1 MTSRVLFYKEMIED
15 LRRKIW
21 MLALSGLASF
31 MALPVFFL
39 LMSREWNRRISNWYP
54 EANWSVAEYKLSQL
68 KDFFG
73 PEMTVTCGIVLV
85 VGAIIVG
92 LFSFRHVFSKRM
104 VDLYH
109 SIPITRKQL
118 FLVQYLNGFFI
129 WFVPML
135 AGVLICAVM
144 ALAFLGNAMAWI
156 RVMGIAATTIANLV
170 LAFLIIYHM
179 VMAAVMISGN
189 ILNTLVSGTIIS
201 FAVLA
206 LYGMFHGFASTYFA
220 TYYSFWEDTIQNIF
234 WAAPPVGAVYQLVMY
249 GNTFWEESAHSMQ
262 AFPLVMNIL
271 VMLVLFV
278 IAFVA
283 YLKRPSELA
292 EQGIK
297 IKPMRMIF
305 KTLVTLLA
313 GMIGWILF
321 GYITDVDSVGWT
333 VFGAVLAGVLTY
345 GVLDIIFFMDF
356 KAFFKNKIQMAV
368 TVAGTIVVCFFFSF
382 DMLGYDTYLP
392 DKEDIAEMG
401 IWLNG
406 YEVRGNFNIYGDTY
420 TTKGRIQNMKYTDTE
435 VIYAFL
441 KQMSEKQSDAYF
453 SNAREHYV
461 GDSSSAY
468 VRVKEK
474 SGKTYYRRYVVSEN
488 EEALIV
494 PILRDASYV
503 TSNMLIPEDA
513 VEQMDFDANEGEI
526 NLESW
531 KQYEILHGNENKA
544 FAVKI
549 VEAYNADLL
558 ENPDIFIYQEGEL
571 LGRCNIRQYG
581 SKYINMRIGI
591 YESMEHVMAVLEE
604 YGYAELFLD
613 KHVEEISKLEIEAY
627 MYDTNNLKTFFG
639 LEEATEK
646 TEQQT
651 MVEQAVV
658 VTDYEEKV
666 TVSEYRDGVVYLYR
680 AVIEDKEQIAELMDI
695 ISLYGSDYDVL
706 FGPEYVYDCSI
717 TIYTSE
723 KETYGANIKKG
734 VLPEKYLDY
743 FVRIDE

>member
-39 LMSREWNRRISNWYP
+39 LMSRDWNRRISNWYP

-68 KDFFG
+68 QDFFG
-73 PEMTVTCGIVLV
+73 QEMTITCGIVLV
-85 VGAIIVG
+85 VGAVIVG

-118 FLVQYLNGFFI
+118 FLVQYLNGFLI
-129 WFVPML
+129 WFVPMFV
-135 AGVLICAVM
+135 GVLICAVM
-144 ALAFLGNAMAWI
+144 ALVFLGDTMAWI
-156 RVMGIAATTIANLV
+156 RIIGIAAATIANLV

-179 VMAAVMISGN
+179 VMVAVMISGN

-201 FAVLA
+201 FSVLA
-206 LYGMFHGFASTYFA
+206 LYGMFHGFASTYFE
-220 TYYSFWEDTIQNIF
+220 TYYSFVEDTIQNIF

-249 GNTFWEESAHSMQ
+249 GNTFWNQSMQ
-262 AFPLVMNIL
+262 TFPVVMNIL
-271 VMLVLFV
+271 VMLLLFV
-278 IAFVA
+278 VAFAA

-297 IKPMRMIF
+297 IKPMRILF

-313 GMIGWILF
+313 GMVGWILF

-368 TVAGTIVVCFFFSF
+368 TVAGSIVVCCLFSF

-392 DKEDIAEMG
+392 DQENIAEMG
-401 IWLNG
+401 IWVNG
-406 YEVRGNFNIYGDTY
+406 YTLRGSFDNLDEQY
-420 TTKGRIQNMKYTDTE
+420 TTKNRIKNMKYTDTD

-441 KQMSEKQSDAYF
+441 KQMSEKQSDTYLQDADVYYEG
-453 SNAREHYV
+453 NTA
-461 GDSSSAY
+461 GAY
-468 VRVKEK
+468 VRVQEK
-474 SGKTYYRRYVVSEN
+474 SGKTYYRHYIVSEA
-488 EEALIV
+488 EEELLV
-494 PILRDASYV
+494 PILRDTSYV
-503 TSNMLIPEDA
+503 TSNMLAPTEILAEIDLD
-513 VEQMDFDANEGEI
+513 EYEGEI
-526 NLESW
+526 GLESW
-531 KQYEILHGNENKA
+531 NSYVALHGKEGEE
-544 FAVKI
+544 FAAKMI
-549 VEAYNADLL
+549 EAYNTDLL
-558 ENPDIFIYQEGEL
+558 ENPDIYIYREQEL
-571 LGRCNIRQYG
+571 LGKCTIRQYG
-581 SKYINMRIGI
+581 SKYMYMRLGL
-591 YESMEHVMAVLEE
+591 YESMEHVMAVLEA
-604 YGYAELFLD
+604 YGYADMFLD
-613 KHVEEISKLEIEAY
+613 NHAEDITKLEIEAY
-627 MYDTNNLKTFFG
+627 LYDTNNLKTFFG
-639 LEEATEK
+639 LDEAVETEK
-646 TEQQT
+646 QSSSDRETVITED
-651 MVEQAVV
+651 VEKGIVI
-658 VTDYEEKV
+658 T
-666 TVSEYRDGVVYLYR
+666 SEYSDDSVYLYR
-680 AVIEDKEQIAELMDI
+680 AVLDDKAEIAELMDL
-695 ISLYGSDYDVL
+695 ISLYGSDGDVL

-717 TIYTSE
+717 TIYTPE
-723 KETYGANIKKG
+723 METYGANIRKG